1 MKKIQLVTYNPL
13 EFADYNKK
21 IEIND
26 FNKLKSL
33 DNYDINIFNLNSN
46 NMWENKET
54 TDAKANLNTKMSAD
68 FKSINQMINNSKKSI
83 NIICL
88 PQNLNYYWKCYSSS
102 YSSQLKDML
111 PLFIKM
117 LEQLIPIKDL
127 DIIYENSLTMIKSNL
142 IPASFYINN
151 DGYDNLTSSSESNK
165 ITTIKNGN
173 LIITSLEIIR
183 KKESSILFDYLMEI
197 DLIKEDVEYPDWVYK
212 YEFNDD
218 IIQNNNIEQAKE
230 QIKLQK
236 EIIDK
241 ANQKL
246 QQNLHY
252 KSILYNNSNALVTV
266 VFEILEYIFD
276 ISLADFNDEQRE
288 DFLFVKDDITFIGEI
303 KGVTSNVKY
312 EHISQLEVH
321 YSKYLDNLQ
330 EQNKNEKIKK
340 ILIMNYERTKDIM
353 IRDEINQMQIDL
365 AKKNETLII
374 DTKSLLSIYEKTLQ
388 GELEKSNIID
398 YIKNNSGLIELDKVN

>member
-88 PQNLNYYWKCYSSS
+88 PQNLNYYWKCYSSI

-374 DTKSLLSIYEKTLQ
+374 DTKSLLSIYEQTLQ